1 MTDINE
7 LITRFINAKKTT
19 AFGGSIS
26 TVQKILHENTKSSKT
41 QFKNAVRELD
51 SVCKNTLSTSDM
63 YSVAN
68 ELRSWMRSYLE
79 RWDEIP
85 KKIPFRKYQE
95 WLANK

>member
-7 LITRFINAKKTT
+7 LITRFVNAKKTT

-26 TVQKILHENTKSSKT
+26 TVQKILHENTKTSKT

-51 SVCKNTLSTSDM
+51 SVCKNTLSTSEM

-68 ELRSWMRSYLE
+68 ELRSWMRRYLE
-79 RWDEIP
+79 HWDKIP

-95 WLANK
+95 WLENK

>member
-1 MTDINE
+1 MTNINE
-7 LITRFINAKKTT
+7 LITRFINVKKTT

-26 TVQKILHENTKSSKT
+26 TVQKIVHENTKPSKT
-41 QFKNAVRELD
+41 QFKNAVKELD
-51 SVCKNTLSTSDM
+51 SVCKNTLSISEM

-68 ELRSWMRSYLE
+68 ELRSWMRKYLE

-95 WLANK
+95 WLDNK